1 MARGTVARG
10 VTPAVLALVGLAVPA
25 LVGLAVLGA
34 VALGLGAMPGP
45 WGPARARAADE
56 IALAFDP
63 GGEHSCLDAEAFVQ
77 VTAYLLILAPS
88 ASGGVSGWECEI
100 DYPAHAVLVGA
111 ALGGVNPLNVAQPPS
126 FMVGLGGGPLP
137 SAPVV
142 EAARLTFLLTSAD
155 PIRFVILPFT
165 PCSLPEYELPV
176 YADGA
181 NPNVLRPLTPRV
193 IYGDNV
199 AAGINLPGCSP
210 QPLTWGDIK
219 KLYE

>member
-1 MARGTVARG
+1 MARGVVARG
-10 VTPAVLALVGLAVPA
+10 VVPAVLAFLGPA
-25 LVGLAVLGA
+25 ILGA
-34 VALGLGAMPGP
+34 VAPGLGGAPGP
-45 WGPARARAADE
+45 LGPACARAADE

-77 VTAYLLILAPS
+77 VTTYLLILSPA
-88 ASGGVSGWECEI
+88 ASGGVFGWECEI
-100 DYPAHAVLVGA
+100 DYPGHAVLVGT
-111 ALGGVNPLNVAQPPS
+111 ALAGVNPVNVAQPPS
-126 FMVGLGGGPLP
+126 FQVGLGGGPLP
-137 SAPVV
+137 YAPVV

-155 PIRFVILPFT
+155 PIRFAILPFT
-165 PCSLPEYELPV
+165 PCSLPDYELPV

-193 IYGDNV
+193 IYGENV